1 MTKENYFSDLIGDMR
16 REKKQILTQF
26 TVHSRLHLLGLHIAN
41 HMQHGKK
48 YVVGAY
54 ANPPKKPKSPLKNGK
69 VIAITI
75 VKPT

>member
-1 MTKENYFSDLIGDMR
+1 MEPTNISNTPNIM
-16 REKKQILTQF
+16 QIQF
-26 TVHSRLHLLGLHIAN
+26 TIHSRLHLLGWQIAN

-75 VKPT
+75 VKPGKFD

>member
-1 MTKENYFSDLIGDMR
+1 
-16 REKKQILTQF
+16 
-26 TVHSRLHLLGLHIAN
+26 
-41 HMQHGKK
+41 MQHGKK